1 MKIFLDT
8 ANIDSIRKFVDLGIV
23 DGITTNPSLLLK
35 ENKDP
40 IDAMKKI
47 VKLVDGPV
55 SLEIVATEYD
65 KIMEESLK
73 LANYGDNVVVKI
85 PMNSAGLKAIN
96 SLSKRGIK
104 TNVTLIFSANQALL
118 AAKAG
123 ATYVSPFIGR
133 LDDIGHDGLTV
144 ICDIVQIF
152 SNYDITTQ
160 VLVAS
165 IRHPIHV
172 IESAKLG
179 ADVVTLPPEILQ
191 KMIHHTLT
199 DKGLD
204 IFLADWE
211 KLKKG
216 YSNSQF

>member
-8 ANIDSIRKFVDLGIV
+8 ANIDSIKKFVDLGIV

-40 IDAMKKI
+40 IDAMKRI

-55 SLEIVATEYD
+55 SLEVVATEYD
-65 KIMEESLK
+65 NIMEESLK

-85 PMNSAGLKAIN
+85 PMTSEGLKAIN
-96 SLSKRGIK
+96 NLSKKSIK

-133 LDDIGHDGLTV
+133 LDDIGHDGLT
-144 ICDIVQIF
+144 IISDIVQIF
-152 SNYDITTQ
+152 SNYDIITQ

-191 KMIHHTLT
+191 KMIHHPLT

>member
-8 ANIDSIRKFVDLGIV
+8 ANIDSIKKFVDLGIV

-40 IDAMKKI
+40 IDAMKRI

-55 SLEIVATEYD
+55 SLEVVATEYD
-65 KIMEESLK
+65 NIMEESLK

-85 PMNSAGLKAIN
+85 PMTSEGLKAIN
-96 SLSKRGIK
+96 SLSKKSIK

-133 LDDIGHDGLTV
+133 LDDIGHDGLNYYKRY
-144 ICDIVQIF
+144 CSNIF
-152 SNYDITTQ
+152 
-160 VLVAS
+160 
-165 IRHPIHV
+165 
-172 IESAKLG
+172 KL
-179 ADVVTLPPEILQ
+179 
-191 KMIHHTLT
+191 
-199 DKGLD
+199 
-204 IFLADWE
+204 
-211 KLKKG
+211 
-216 YSNSQF
+216 